1 MVYFLPK
8 DNANKFSRMQRSRVE
23 LLIVAVTALIAGF
36 LYYVLF
42 RPHSAFYIHTQLGK
56 IHVLPIIDNLIPDYL
71 WGVSFCSSMVLVG
84 CRFWISCFIIVALGA
99 FFEFWQML
107 TGNGSAYFLDIV
119 AYALGAVTSAWM
131 VEILVILRNA
141 FFSHK
146 NLSSN
151 SL

>member
-1 MVYFLPK
+1 
-8 DNANKFSRMQRSRVE
+8 
-23 LLIVAVTALIAGF
+23 
-36 LYYVLF
+36 
-42 RPHSAFYIHTQLGK
+42 
-56 IHVLPIIDNLIPDYL
+56 
-71 WGVSFCSSMVLVG
+71 
-84 CRFWISCFIIVALGA
+84 
-99 FFEFWQML
+99 ML